1 MSMKSKSYVR
11 TVIFVFLTLCIFGA
25 IIAFVGDSAH
35 LFHSEYEKKIAESL
49 NSNHFVEGV
58 TNYDERLVQKYR
70 LNGLPDGSKLNTI
83 ILGSSRTMEISE
95 DLFRKKTINLSV
107 SGAGIEDY
115 LALYHLAKRFEP
127 ERVVIGVDPW
137 VFNANNG
144 LVGWKTLSDEF
155 LAESKCLGMAGEP
168 VVKFNKDLWLQL
180 ININYI
186 KESLKTNI
194 KARLI
199 AIINGLER
207 QDLVMTTAEN
217 PLPDKD
223 GIRPDGTRIY
233 RSNFSLMTP
242 DQVEESAI
250 EYSTPPITLLDGF
263 DSIDQKYWRLF
274 KLFVLRIAN
283 KSEIVIVLS
292 PFHPASYKRIM
303 SQIRIIHDVE
313 LKISKFAADNGFELI
328 GSYDPEKVGCNK
340 FVFWDG
346 LHPKNSCFMKM
357 FGMEHRK
364 RLLSAGP
371 VNQENRSSV
380 RSQ

>member
-1 MSMKSKSYVR
+1 
-11 TVIFVFLTLCIFGA
+11 
-25 IIAFVGDSAH
+25 
-35 LFHSEYEKKIAESL
+35 
-49 NSNHFVEGV
+49 
-58 TNYDERLVQKYR
+58 
-70 LNGLPDGSKLNTI
+70 
-83 ILGSSRTMEISE
+83 
-95 DLFRKKTINLSV
+95 
-107 SGAGIEDY
+107 
-115 LALYHLAKRFEP
+115 
-127 ERVVIGVDPW
+127 PW

-155 LAESKCLGMAGEP
+155 LAESKCLGVAGEP
-168 VVKFNKDLWLQL
+168 VVKFNKDLCLQL

-207 QDLVMTTAEN
+207 QDLVMTTVEN

-371 VNQENRSSV
+371 VNQENRSRV